1 MALAS
6 AVLVALIQAAA
17 FWWSR
22 RAGRWD
28 VADVVWGPGIAA
40 VALLGLATGHGGVW
54 RRVALAVLVTAW
66 AARLAIHIGRRSR
79 PHDDD
84 PRYVRMTQGRS
95 TLATALRVFGL
106 QGLIQWI
113 VSAPIQVVAVTSD
126 PGGALVVL
134 AVLGVVVAV
143 AGLVIEAVADAQ
155 LTNYKQQQPRPPILD
170 TGLWAW
176 SRHPN
181 YFGDACFWV
190 GVYLVA
196 CAAWPGVA
204 TVLSPAIMVGLLV
217 WGSGARLLEKAMADR
232 PGYAEYRSRTPM
244 FVMRPPAR

>member
-1 MALAS
+1 MAS
-6 AVLVALIQAAA
+6 AVLIALVQLAA
-17 FWWSR
+17 FGWSR
-22 RAGRWD
+22 RVGRWD

-40 VALLGLATGHGGVW
+40 IALLGLGTGHGGVW
-54 RRVALAVLVTAW
+54 RRVAVALVVCAW

-79 PHDDD
+79 SHDSDD
-84 PRYVRMTQGRS
+84 PRYLRMAQGHS
-95 TLATALRVFGL
+95 TITTGLRVFGL
-106 QGLIQWI
+106 QGLIQWV

-196 CAAWPGVA
+196 CAAGPGIL
-204 TVLSPAIMVGLLV
+204 TVFSPVIMVSLLV
-217 WGSGARLLEKAMADR
+217 WGSGARLLEKAMEGR
-232 PGYAEYRSRTPM
+232 PGYDEYRRDTPM
-244 FVMRPPAR
+244 FVMRPPSR